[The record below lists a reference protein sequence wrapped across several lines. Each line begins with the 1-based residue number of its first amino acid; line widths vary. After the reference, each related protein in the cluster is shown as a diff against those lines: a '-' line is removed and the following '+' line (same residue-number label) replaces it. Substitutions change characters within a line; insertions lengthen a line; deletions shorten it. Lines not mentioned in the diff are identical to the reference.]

1 MAALPGTPCGS
12 VERMT
17 IAHSPR
23 VGAIGLDAEKASL
36 AKNSA
41 VTGFLW
47 AVLGSAS
54 DKWGASQFSAVGINL
69 KRFRGLMR
77 SGFATC
83 DQVLWTLICQTKAT
97 GR

>member
-47 AVLGSAS
+47 AVLGSA
-54 DKWGASQFSAVGINL
+54 
-69 KRFRGLMR
+69 
-77 SGFATC
+77 TC